1 MSLETPFLR
10 NVVATKT
17 VVVIVTQ
24 MPITSASQQGSAAF
38 NSSKPNILVKYM
50 EITDT
55 STLRLLTLCLQLAS
69 CFYFLEDLNNNFAL
83 L

>member
-17 VVVIVTQ
+17 ILVIVTQ

-38 NSSKPNILVKYM
+38 NTSKSNMLVKYM
-50 EITDT
+50 EVIDT
-55 STLRLLTLCLQLAS
+55 WTLRLLTLCLQLAS
-69 CFYFLEDLNNNFAL
+69 RSYFLEDLSNHFAPL
-83 L
+83 

>member
-17 VVVIVTQ
+17 VLVLVTQ

-38 NSSKPNILVKYM
+38 NTSNSNMLVKYM
-50 EITDT
+50 EIIDT
-55 STLRLLTLCLQLAS
+55 STPRLLTLCLQLAS
-69 CFYFLEDLNNNFAL
+69 RFYFLEDSNNHFAL

>member
-17 VVVIVTQ
+17 VLVIVTQ

-38 NSSKPNILVKYM
+38 NTSKPNILIKYM
-50 EITDT
+50 EIIDT
-55 STLRLLTLCLQLAS
+55 STLRLLNS
-69 CFYFLEDLNNNFAL
+69 L
-83 L
+83 LTVSKLLLFPGGLK

>member
-17 VVVIVTQ
+17 VLVIVTQ

-38 NSSKPNILVKYM
+38 NTSKPNILIKYM
-50 EITDT
+50 EIIDT
-55 STLRLLTLCLQLAS
+55 STLRLLNSLLTAS
-69 CFYFLEDLNNNFAL
+69 KL
-83 L
+83 LLFPGGLK